1 MFCNLNRYFSLIGS
15 REPRFSGL
23 VTRLAMKPG
32 CELVVSPKTVR
43 MKPDIRNDATEASI
57 ALKRVEVLDFDD
69 SVCDL
74 AYAVPNR

>member
-1 MFCNLNRYFSLIGS
+1 
-15 REPRFSGL
+15 
-23 VTRLAMKPG
+23 MKPG

-69 SVCDL
+69 SVSDL